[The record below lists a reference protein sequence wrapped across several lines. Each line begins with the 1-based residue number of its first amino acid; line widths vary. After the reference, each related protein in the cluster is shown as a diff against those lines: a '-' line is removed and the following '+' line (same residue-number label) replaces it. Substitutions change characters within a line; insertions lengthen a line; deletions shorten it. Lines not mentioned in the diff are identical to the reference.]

1 MKNALA
7 MGWIVLGTW
16 LAACAGGAIPVPPTR
31 AELRSIRMPMGY
43 IPNVQYAPFY
53 VADHEGY
60 FDEAGVRVEF
70 DYALETDAV
79 TRVGAGES
87 LFALASGEQIL
98 LARAQA
104 IPAVYVMAWFQDF
117 PVAVASPAGSGLRT
131 PADLQGKRI
140 GIPGLFGASYIG
152 YRALLDSAGLADE
165 DVMLEAIGFEQVE
178 ALLTGQVDAVV
189 VYANNEPVQLAARG
203 MPVDLIRVSDY
214 VELAS
219 NGLITNEST
228 RAQDPDLVRRLV
240 AAVVRGI
247 EMTLRDPDA
256 AYRTTR
262 SYVPGLGD
270 SAGDVQ
276 RDVLEASL
284 PYWESARIGLSS
296 PEAWANMQSVLLGMG
311 LLDFP
316 VPLDE
321 AFTNEFVP

>member
-1 MKNALA
+1 MKNARA
-7 MGWIVLGTW
+7 MGWIVLSTW
-16 LAACAGGAIPVPPTR
+16 LAACAVGVSPVPPAPTQ
-31 AELRSIRMPMGY
+31 LRPIRMPMGY

-53 VADHEGY
+53 VADQGGY
-60 FDEAGVRVEF
+60 FEEAGVRVEF

-87 LFALASGEQIL
+87 LFALASGEQVL

-117 PVAVASPAGSGLRT
+117 PVAVASPVGSGLRT
-131 PADLQGKRI
+131 PSDLRGKRI

-165 DVMLEAIGFEQVE
+165 DVTLEVIGFEQVE

-189 VYANNEPVQLAARG
+189 VYANNEPIQLAARG

-219 NGLITNEST
+219 NGLITNDAT
-228 RAQDPDLVRRLV
+228 RTQDPDLVRRLV

-247 EMTLRDPDA
+247 E
-256 AYRTTR
+256 
-262 SYVPGLGD
+262 
-270 SAGDVQ
+270 
-276 RDVLEASL
+276 
-284 PYWESARIGLSS
+284 
-296 PEAWANMQSVLLGMG
+296 
-311 LLDFP
+311 
-316 VPLDE
+316 
-321 AFTNEFVP
+321 

>member
-1 MKNALA
+1 
-7 MGWIVLGTW
+7 
-16 LAACAGGAIPVPPTR
+16 
-31 AELRSIRMPMGY
+31 MGY

-60 FDEAGVRVEF
+60 FEDAGVRVEF

-87 LFALASGEQIL
+87 LFAIASGEQVL
-98 LARAQA
+98 LARAQS

-117 PVAVASPAGSGLRT
+117 PVAIASPAGSGLRT
-131 PADLQGKRI
+131 PADLRGKRI

-165 DVMLEAIGFEQVE
+165 DVTLEVIGFEQVE

-189 VYANNEPVQLAARG
+189 VYANNEPIQLTARG
-203 MPVDLIRVSDY
+203 TPVDLVRVSDY
-214 VELAS
+214 VQLAS
-219 NGLITNEST
+219 NGLITNETT

-247 EMTLRDPDA
+247 EMTLQEPDA
-256 AYRTTR
+256 AYRTTQ

-270 SAGDVQ
+270 SAADVQ
-276 RDVLEASL
+276 RQVLEASL
-284 PYWESARIGLSS
+284 PYWESARVGLSS
-296 PEAWANMQSVLLGMG
+296 PEAWTNMQSVLLSMG
-311 LLDFP
+311 LLETP
-316 VPLDE
+316 ISVEE